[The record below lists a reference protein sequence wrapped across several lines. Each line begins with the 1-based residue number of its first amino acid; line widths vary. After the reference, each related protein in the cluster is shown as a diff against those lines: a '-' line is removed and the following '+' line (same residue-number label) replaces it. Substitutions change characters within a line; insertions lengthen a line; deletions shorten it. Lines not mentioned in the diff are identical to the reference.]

1 MSEADDLTFRGGVL
15 DIEEKLEDR
24 LRYILGFVDGHV
36 RFAETKNAALLVV
49 NTAAVAG
56 VVQLLTTESS
66 LNLWFA
72 RYLALV
78 ALGNCLSGVI
88 ALLSFLPITSLSWFV
103 KRGKLADSASVLF
116 FGDSHKYGVRS
127 YLVAVCR
134 ASGVELDMQPLHRMY
149 AEQIINNS
157 RIAWRKFS
165 YFRAGVWMTISGV
178 LTPVIAAILF
188 FVVHTYDTVIET
200 S

>member
-1 MSEADDLTFRGGVL
+1 MSVPDL
-15 DIEEKLEDR
+15 LEDR

-36 RFAETKNAALLVV
+36 KYAETKNAALLVV

-56 VVQLLTTESS
+56 AIQLLTSGS
-66 LNLWFA
+66 PLNIWFA
-72 RYLALV
+72 RYIALF
-78 ALGNCLSGVI
+78 AFFNTISGLI

-103 KRGKLADSASVLF
+103 KRGERADSDSLLF
-116 FGDSHKYGVRS
+116 FGDSHKYGVKS
-127 YLVAVCR
+127 YLTGLYK
-134 ASGVELDMQPLHRMY
+134 ASGMEVKEFPSLHKMY

-165 YFRAGVWMTISGV
+165 YFRIGTWATISGV
-178 LTPVIAAILF
+178 LTPVVALILF
-188 FVVHTYDTVIET
+188 FVVSTYDTVLET

>member
-1 MSEADDLTFRGGVL
+1 MDA
-15 DIEEKLEDR
+15 EERLEDR

-36 RFAETKNAALLVV
+36 KFAETKNAALLVV

-56 VVQLLTTESS
+56 ALQILITSVN
-66 LNLWFA
+66 LNAWTA
-72 RYLALV
+72 RYLVVLAV
-78 ALGNCLSGVI
+78 GNAVSGVI

-103 KRGKLADSASVLF
+103 KRGKLADSDSLLF
-116 FGDSHKYGVRS
+116 FGDSHKYGVKS
-127 YLVAVCR
+127 YLR
-134 ASGVELDMQPLHRMY
+134 GLYLASGVEKNEIPPLHCMY

-165 YFRAGVWMTISGV
+165 YFRTGTWATIAGL
-178 LTPVIAAILF
+178 LTPVAAAILF
-188 FVVHTYDTVIET
+188 YIVNTYDTVIET

>member
-1 MSEADDLTFRGGVL
+1 MDAQER
-15 DIEEKLEDR
+15 LEDR

-36 RFAETKNAALLVV
+36 KFAETKNAALLVV

-56 VVQLLTTESS
+56 ALQLLIGGSE
-66 LNLWFA
+66 LNVWLS
-72 RYLALV
+72 RYLLML
-78 ALGNCLSGVI
+78 ALGNAASGVI

-103 KRGKLADSASVLF
+103 KRGKCADSDSLIF

-127 YLVAVCR
+127 YLTGLYK
-134 ASGVELDMQPLHRMY
+134 ASGIEIKEIPALHRMY

-165 YFRAGVWMTISGV
+165 YFRAGTWATISGV
-178 LTPVIAAILF
+178 LSPVVAAILF
-188 FVVHTYDTVIET
+188 FVVHTYDTVLET

>member
-1 MSEADDLTFRGGVL
+1 MDVQER
-15 DIEEKLEDR
+15 LEDR

-36 RFAETKNAALLVV
+36 KFAETKNAALLVV

-56 VVQLLTTESS
+56 ALQLLVGGPV
-66 LNLWFA
+66 LNVWVS
-72 RYLALV
+72 RYLVML
-78 ALGNCLSGVI
+78 ALGNAVSGVV

-103 KRGKLADSASVLF
+103 KRGKLADSDSLIF
-116 FGDSHKYGVRS
+116 FGDSHKYGLRS
-127 YLVAVCR
+127 YLMGLYAV
-134 ASGVELDMQPLHRMY
+134 SGYEARDIAPLHRMY

-165 YFRAGVWMTISGV
+165 YFRAGTWVTISGV
-178 LTPVIAAILF
+178 LSPVVAAILF
-188 FVVHTYDTVIET
+188 FVVNAYDTVLET

>member
-1 MSEADDLTFRGGVL
+1 MNDP
-15 DIEEKLEDR
+15 IEDR

-36 RFAETKNAALLVV
+36 KYAETKNAALLVV

-56 VVQLLTTESS
+56 TIQLLSS
-66 LNLWFA
+66 ETALNLWFA
-72 RYLALV
+72 RYLGLLV
-78 ALGNCLSGVI
+78 LFNTVSGVI

-103 KRGKLADSASVLF
+103 KRGKCTASDSLLF
-116 FGDSHKYGVRS
+116 FGDSHKYDVRS
-127 YLVAVCR
+127 YLIGLYK
-134 ASGVELDMQPLHRMY
+134 ASGIEAREFPSLHRMY

-165 YFRAGVWMTISGV
+165 YFEAGAWATICGV
-178 LTPVIAAILF
+178 LTPVIAGILF
-188 FVVHTYDTVIET
+188 FVVYTYDTGLEG